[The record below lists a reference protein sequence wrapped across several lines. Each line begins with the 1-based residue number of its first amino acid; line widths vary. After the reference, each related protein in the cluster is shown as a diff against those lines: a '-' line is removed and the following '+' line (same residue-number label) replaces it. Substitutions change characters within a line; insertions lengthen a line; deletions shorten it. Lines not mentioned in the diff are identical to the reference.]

1 MEVWDGA
8 GEVDEVSDGGSVV
21 WVRVGG
27 VDSEVILETGNG
39 CV

>member
-1 MEVWDGA
+1 MEVWDGV
-8 GEVDEVSDGGSVV
+8 GEVDEVSDGRSVV
-21 WVRVGG
+21 WIRVGS